1 LENNQ
6 LNIFKYSKIIIYLAF
21 MAASF
26 SKNQLNFARK
36 KFYGRFYVTKE
47 NLSFIDKLINK
58 ILIYLY
64 LIKYTLINIK
74 RKIYRLM
81 DAFLNRKVSQKT
93 ISFSISLNENS
104 VLKIS
109 NDLKNKNF
117 TFIENFLSEESYKYL
132 INNWPNINYFNH
144 NKQIIK
150 HYNAKVEWPIKNS
163 FFKFGESNEI
173 KNFCLFLLSREFK
186 KFYDILLS
194 FEKKNYEVCAISS
207 SMAPRESYLI
217 PHVDGVIK
225 NSETQQHYNFIYFL
239 DGYDQNPILGG
250 GTGFYKDN
258 EFEYPIFIPRTIK
271 NSLVIYNQ
279 SESFYHGFRT
289 IECPKDIY
297 RKTINF
303 QIKPVSAK

>member
-1 LENNQ
+1 
-6 LNIFKYSKIIIYLAF
+6 
-21 MAASF
+21 MAAKF
-26 SKNQLNFARK
+26 SKNQLDFARK
-36 KFYGRFYVTKE
+36 KFYGRFYIIKE

-58 ILIYLY
+58 LLIYFY
-64 LIKYTLINIK
+64 LTKYTLINFK
-74 RKIYRLM
+74 RKIYRL
-81 DAFLNRKVSQKT
+81 AGNSFNRKVNQKI
-93 ISFSISLNENS
+93 ISFSINLNEKS

-109 NDLKNKNF
+109 EDLKHKNF
-117 TFIENFLSEESYKYL
+117 SFIENFLSEESYKYL

-150 HYNAKVEWPIKNS
+150 HYNAKVEWPIKDL

-173 KNFCLFLLSREFK
+173 KNFCSFLLSSEFK
-186 KFYDILLS
+186 KFYDNLVS
-194 FEKKNYEVCAISS
+194 FEKKNYEICAISS
-207 SMAPRESYLI
+207 SMAPNGSYLI
-217 PHVDGVIK
+217 PHVDGVLK
-225 NSETQQHYNFIYFL
+225 NNETQQHYNFIYFL

-258 EFEYPIFIPRTIK
+258 EFKFPIFTPRTIK

-279 SESFYHGFRT
+279 SENFYHGFRT

-303 QIKPVSAK
+303 QIKPVAAK